1 MAGTGLTTTM
11 PAGSNRMVC
20 RQDIKMYDK
29 LCSYENLLTAYE
41 KARQRKTK
49 KHYVLKFEKKLKE
62 NLKQLCKELAE
73 FTYKPKPLKTFIVRD
88 PKTRKIS
95 KSKFRD
101 RIVHHVLINII
112 GPLFQKEFIY
122 DSHANQIGK
131 GTLKAIERFD
141 SFKRKVSKN
150 NTLACYVLKADI
162 RHYFEEVDHEILLS
176 ILKRKIK
183 DEKIVW
189 LIKQI
194 LANTTAS
201 NCFWGG
207 ANRIYPKI
215 RVCL

>member
-1 MAGTGLTTTM
+1 
-11 PAGSNRMVC
+11 
-20 RQDIKMYDK
+20 
-29 LCSYENLLTAYE
+29 
-41 KARQRKTK
+41 
-49 KHYVLKFEKKLKE
+49 
-62 NLKQLCKELAE
+62 
-73 FTYKPKPLKTFIVRD
+73 
-88 PKTRKIS
+88 
-95 KSKFRD
+95 
-101 RIVHHVLINII
+101 
-112 GPLFQKEFIY
+112 
-122 DSHANQIGK
+122 
-131 GTLKAIERFD
+131 
-141 SFKRKVSKN
+141 FKRKVSKN

-201 NCFWGG
+201 GGG